1 MLEGLKIA
9 RALHREGAWNNP
21 KVGEASGSLLEK
33 VISCSSWKLYHLDPR
48 GSQVKLQNPTAL
60 SAGYSS
66 AKFLWTTTKLMLEG
80 LKIAR
85 ALHREGAWNNPKVS
99 ILETTTDKHS

>member
-1 MLEGLKIA
+1 
-9 RALHREGAWNNP
+9 
-21 KVGEASGSLLEK
+21 
-33 VISCSSWKLYHLDPR
+33 
-48 GSQVKLQNPTAL
+48 
-60 SAGYSS
+60 
-66 AKFLWTTTKLMLEG
+66 MLEG